1 MTPDKID
8 RSKLVSKVN
17 DYQIATSQAVL
28 DIVLLGIASDYE
40 STVSR
45 KMISL
50 NANQLDRRFPTTE
63 PILET
68 TKFDGEGIFI
78 YFERGSEIFAFNAP
92 SGRVRVGL
100 PALKALEKHLLT
112 QDLQKGLFRAELYLR
127 LQISGRRAG
136 IADVLRLSFNGTAE
150 QLNAFK
156 LVMIDIIMIDGK
168 DLRAHQTDFEKTWNL
183 LGDYFGESPENA
195 FFRPEGSIL
204 PEQQLA
210 DRFLQKTST
219 GAEGLV
225 IRRLRRAEVY
235 KVKPQLS
242 IDAIVIGY
250 VEGEYEGQYGMTS
263 LLVALTYPIENPQ
276 SVTLQ
281 TLLRV
286 GSGFSDAQRAEW
298 LTLLSQWK
306 VEAPLSMTDS
316 DGRPILFVKPV
327 YIVELNCEDLMVNTP
342 GSDRDNRTQTFVWDT
357 ASESYQFLGLHP
369 CPRPI
374 FATFLRLREDKEWLN
389 GGARLEQIVSD
400 PQLPQMEQAQGGKAE
415 IIRREV
421 YQKGDMVR
429 KLVILQTQNPEAIPY
444 VIYWTDFSPKRK
456 APLDVSVSY
465 AYTLERAHQ
474 LAESLIAANIVRGW
488 KKVSTH

>member
-1 MTPDKID
+1 MTTEKID
-8 RSKLVSKVN
+8 RSKLVTKLN

-28 DIVLLGIASDYE
+28 DVVLMGIASDYE
-40 STVSR
+40 SSVSR

-78 YFERGSEIFAFNAP
+78 YFERGSQIFAFNAP

-100 PALKALEKHLLT
+100 PALKALEEHLLRT
-112 QDLQKGLFRAELYLR
+112 NLQKGLFRAELYLP
-127 LQISGRRAG
+127 LEISGRRAG
-136 IADVLRLSFNGTAE
+136 IADVLRVSFNGTEAE
-150 QLNAFK
+150 LNALK
-156 LVMIDIIMIDGK
+156 LVMIDLIMVDGK
-168 DLRAHQTDFEKTWNL
+168 DLRSHQSDFEKTWTL
-183 LGDYFGESPENA
+183 LQEYFGDSPSA
-195 FFRPEGSIL
+195 PFFRPEGSIL
-204 PEQQLA
+204 PENQIA
-210 DRFLQKTST
+210 DRFATKTAA

-225 IRRLRRAEVY
+225 LRRLRRAEVY

-263 LLVALTYPIENPQ
+263 LLVALTYPIENPHQ
-276 SVTLQ
+276 IVLQ

-286 GSGFSDAQRAEW
+286 GSGFSDAQRSEL

-306 VEAPLSMTDS
+306 VEAPLPMTDN
-316 DGRPILFVKPV
+316 DGRPILFVKPH
-327 YIVELNCEDLMVNTP
+327 YIVELNCEDIMVNMP
-342 GSDRDNRTQTFVWDT
+342 GSDRDNRTQAFLWNAD
-357 ASESYQFLGLHP
+357 SESYQFLGLQP

-374 FATFLRLREDKEWLN
+374 FATFLRFRDDKELLN
-389 GGARLEQIVSD
+389 GGARLEQIVPS
-400 PQLPQMEQAQGGKAE
+400 PQLPQDQPERVGKAE

-421 YQKGDMVR
+421 YQKGDMIR
-429 KLVILQTQNPEAIPY
+429 KLVMVQTNNPEAIPY
-444 VIYWTDFSPKRK
+444 LVYWTDFSPKRK
-456 APLDVSVSY
+456 SPLDVSVSY

-474 LAESLIAANIVRGW
+474 LAENLIETKIVRGW
-488 KKVSTH
+488 KKV

>member
-1 MTPDKID
+1 MNFDKID
-8 RSKLVSKVN
+8 RSKLVPKLK
-17 DYQIATSQAVL
+17 DYQIAISKAVL
-28 DIVLLGIASDYE
+28 DVVLMGIASDYE
-40 STVSR
+40 SAVSR
-45 KMISL
+45 KMVSL
-50 NANQLDRRFPTTE
+50 TANQLDRRFPTPE

-100 PALKALEKHLLT
+100 PALKSLEKHLLT
-112 QDLQKGLFRAELYLR
+112 QDIQKGLFRAELYLP
-127 LQISGRRAG
+127 LEISGRRAG
-136 IADVLRLSFNGTAE
+136 IADVLRVSFNGTE
-150 QLNAFK
+150 EDLNALK
-156 LVMIDIIMIDGK
+156 LVIIDIIMLDGK
-168 DLRAHQTDFEKTWNL
+168 DLRAHQSDFEKTWDL
-183 LGDYFGESPENA
+183 LGQYFGDSVEQS

-204 PEQQLA
+204 PEYQIA
-210 DRFLQKTST
+210 DRFLQKTNA

-263 LLVALTYPIENPQ
+263 LLVALTYPMDNTEAI
-276 SVTLQ
+276 TLQ

-286 GSGFSDAQRAEW
+286 GSGFTDAQRSDL

-306 VEAPLSMTDS
+306 VDAPLAMTDS
-316 DGRPILFVKPV
+316 DGRPILFVKPI

-342 GSDRDNRTQTFVWDT
+342 GSDRDNRTQTFVWNT
-357 ASESYQFLGLHP
+357 VTESYQFLGLHP

-374 FATFLRLREDKEWLN
+374 FATFLRLREDKDWLN
-389 GGARLEQIVSD
+389 GGARLEQITPN
-400 PQLPQMEQAQGGKAE
+400 PQLPQTEKSHSGEAQ

-429 KLVILQTQNPEAIPY
+429 KLVMVQTHNPEAIPY
-444 VIYWTDFSPKRK
+444 LIYWTDFSPKRK
-456 APLDVSVSY
+456 SPLDVSVSY
-465 AYTLERAHQ
+465 AYALERAHQ
-474 LAESLIAANIVRGW
+474 IAESLLQTNIVRGW
-488 KKVSTH
+488 KKVEA